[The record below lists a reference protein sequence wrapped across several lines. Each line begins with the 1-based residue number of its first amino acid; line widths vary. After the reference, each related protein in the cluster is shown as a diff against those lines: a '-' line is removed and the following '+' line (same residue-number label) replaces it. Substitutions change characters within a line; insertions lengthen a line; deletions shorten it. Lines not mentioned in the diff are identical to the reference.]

1 MRERSRNWPPAGA
14 SWHTVSSQHDG
25 PVDGRTLVRRM
36 ARLLQRLA
44 AATPSRPAAA
54 PRRWLWPALWGASL
68 AATAALV
75 AYLGVTVGELRRELA
90 ARAQEAALLR
100 GEIARQRDLL
110 ALLGAPETRPVALA
124 GLAPSPTAR
133 GRIWWNGDRRAG
145 FFVASGLPPAPAGKT
160 YQLWVISGGTPVS
173 AGTFPV
179 DQRGEAIL
187 RVGPIPEAARADV
200 FAVTLEPAGGLPAPS
215 GAMYLAG
222 KS

>member
-1 MRERSRNWPPAGA
+1 M
-14 SWHTVSSQHDG
+14 SSQHDG

-100 GEIARQRDLL
+100 GEIARRRDLL

-145 FFVASGLPPAPAGKT
+145 FFVASGLPPVPAGKT
-160 YQLWVISGGTPVS
+160 YQLWVISGGTPIS

-187 RVGPIPEAARADV
+187 RVGPIPEAARAEV